1 MVINTF
7 HSKIISID
15 NFRLGVVVI
24 PVNRSLEIDTPF
36 DLQAARLL
44 APLLDTPANL
54 TKKTTR
60 AKNLSQF

>member
-1 MVINTF
+1 M
-7 HSKIISID
+7 ISID

-44 APLLDTPANL
+44 APLLDTPTNL
-54 TKKTTR
+54 TTKTTKV
-60 AKNLSQF
+60 KNSRQF